1 MKSQRIWK
9 YILVVLA
16 ISVALG
22 ILIHFENI
30 ISNLLPESGVSQTG
44 RRHNITDT
52 GLDVFISSMVAFITF
67 MINYFLLRPFDRN
80 IRLSLRRIL
89 ISATMT
95 IVSVT
100 ILSDLLFSL
109 RHLGGTGFNP
119 GHFRL
124 LYTFRDLFMA
134 IVVITGVYFIK
145 TISLKQA
152 VEIENERLRNENIL
166 SQFESLK
173 NQVSPHFLFNSLTA
187 LRELISQDPEKAQNY
202 VIHLSSVMR
211 YTIQNNESLTK
222 SLKDELQLA
231 DSYMFLAKI
240 RYGNNLKLVSKIDT
254 TYNYHLLPPLA
265 IQTLIENA
273 IKHNEI
279 SKRNP
284 LEIRIETT
292 DKPSLKVINTLKEK
306 HSPEPGTGSGLMNIS
321 RQYSILT
328 GMDISIHKNHEVFLV
343 ELPLI
348 KPDRNESHDSRR

>member
-22 ILIHFENI
+22 ILIHYENI

-145 TISLKQA
+145 TIS
-152 VEIENERLRNENIL
+152 
-166 SQFESLK
+166 
-173 NQVSPHFLFNSLTA
+173 
-187 LRELISQDPEKAQNY
+187 
-202 VIHLSSVMR
+202 
-211 YTIQNNESLTK
+211 
-222 SLKDELQLA
+222 
-231 DSYMFLAKI
+231 
-240 RYGNNLKLVSKIDT
+240 
-254 TYNYHLLPPLA
+254 
-265 IQTLIENA
+265 
-273 IKHNEI
+273 
-279 SKRNP
+279 
-284 LEIRIETT
+284 
-292 DKPSLKVINTLKEK
+292 
-306 HSPEPGTGSGLMNIS
+306 
-321 RQYSILT
+321 
-328 GMDISIHKNHEVFLV
+328 
-343 ELPLI
+343 
-348 KPDRNESHDSRR
+348 